1 MKTIL
6 TSGLDALGISY
17 TENAVDNLITYYEML
32 VETNKVMNL
41 TAITEAEEVAKKHFL
56 DSAVLL
62 ASEQLPKGAKLI
74 DVGTGAGFPGM
85 VLKILRPDLE
95 ITLLD
100 SLAKRIRFLEDV
112 AKRLNLC
119 DKLLLIHGRAEEYAQ
134 KSDFRERY
142 SYAVSRAVAN
152 LNTLSEYC
160 LPFVKIGGKLAA
172 YKGPN
177 AEEELS
183 GAENAIEVLG
193 GKADRIQ
200 PVALPDSDLAH
211 NIVFIDKLVATPT
224 KYPRNGNK
232 PSTKPL

>member
-1 MKTIL
+1 MENIL
-6 TSGLDALGISY
+6 TTGLDALGISY
-17 TENAVDNLITYYEML
+17 TEQSIDHLITYYDML
-32 VETNKVMNL
+32 LETNKVMNL
-41 TAITEAEEVAKKHFL
+41 TAITDAEEVARKHFL

-62 ASEQLPKGAKLI
+62 AAEKLPKGAKVI

-100 SLAKRIRFLEDV
+100 SLAKRIRFLEEV
-112 AKRLNLC
+112 ADRLGLRER
-119 DKLLLIHGRAEEYAQ
+119 LTLVHGRAEDFAQ

-142 SYAVSRAVAN
+142 AYAVSRAVAS

-177 AEEELS
+177 AEEELTL
-183 GAENAIEVLG
+183 AQNAIEILG
-193 GKADRIQ
+193 GKAAGIQ
-200 PVALPDSDLAH
+200 PVAVPGSDLAH
-211 NIVFIDKLVATPT
+211 NIVFIDKVLATPT
-224 KYPRNGNK
+224 KYPRSGNK
-232 PSTKPL
+232 PSAKPL

>member
-1 MKTIL
+1 MKNIL
-6 TSGLDALGISY
+6 TSGLDAMGIAY
-17 TENAVDNLITYYEML
+17 APEAVDNLITYYEML

-41 TAITEAEEVAKKHFL
+41 TAITKAEDVAKKHFL

-62 ASEQLPKGAKLI
+62 AAEKLPKGTKII

-95 ITLLD
+95 MTLLD

-112 AKRLNLC
+112 ADALNLN
-119 DKLLLIHGRAEEYAQ
+119 DRLTLIHGRAEDFAQ
-134 KSDFRERY
+134 KSEHRERY
-142 SYAVSRAVAN
+142 MCAVSRAVAN

-160 LPFVKIGGKLAA
+160 LPFVKIGGKMAA

-183 GAENAIEVLG
+183 MAQNAIDILG
-193 GKADRIQ
+193 GKVCGIL
-200 PVALPDSDLAH
+200 PVAVEGTDLAH
-211 NIVFIDKLVATPT
+211 NIVLIDKVLSTPT
-224 KYPRNGNK
+224 KYPRSGNK
-232 PSTKPL
+232 PSAKPL

>member
-6 TSGLDALGISY
+6 SSGLDALGIPYSEA
-17 TENAVDNLITYYEML
+17 TLDNLVTYYELL

-41 TAITEAEEVAKKHFL
+41 TAITEAEEVARKHFL

-62 ASEQLPKGAKLI
+62 SIEKLPKGAKII

-85 VLKILRPDLE
+85 VLKILRPDLD

-100 SLAKRIRFLEDV
+100 SLAKRIHFLKEV
-112 AKRLNLC
+112 AQTLKLC
-119 DKLLLIHGRAEEYAQ
+119 DKLTLVHARAEDLARDDKY
-134 KSDFRERY
+134 RERFAF
-142 SYAVSRAVAN
+142 AVSRAVAN

-160 LPFVKIGGKLAA
+160 LPFVKIGGKMAA

-183 GAENAIEVLG
+183 GAQNAIEILG
-193 GKADRIQ
+193 GKAAGIV
-200 PVALPDSDLAH
+200 PVAVSGTDLAH
-211 NIVFIDKLVATPT
+211 NVVFIDKVLSTPT
-224 KYPRNGNK
+224 KYPRSGNK
-232 PSTKPL
+232 PSAKPL

>member
-1 MKTIL
+1 MKNIL
-6 TSGLDALGISY
+6 TTGLDALGIAY
-17 TENAVDNLITYYEML
+17 TEQSIDHLITYYDML

-41 TAITEAEEVAKKHFL
+41 TAITDAEEVARKHFL

-62 ASEQLPKGAKLI
+62 AAEKLPKGAKVI

-100 SLAKRIRFLEDV
+100 SLAKRIRFLEEV
-112 AKRLNLC
+112 ADRLGLRER
-119 DKLLLIHGRAEEYAQ
+119 LTLVHGRAEDFAQ

-142 SYAVSRAVAN
+142 AYAVSRAVAS

-177 AEEELS
+177 AEEELTL
-183 GAENAIEVLG
+183 AQNAIEILG
-193 GKADRIQ
+193 GKAAGIQ
-200 PVALPDSDLAH
+200 PVAVPGSDLAH
-211 NIVFIDKLVATPT
+211 NIVFIDKVLATPT
-224 KYPRNGNK
+224 KYPRSGNK
-232 PSTKPL
+232 PSAKPL